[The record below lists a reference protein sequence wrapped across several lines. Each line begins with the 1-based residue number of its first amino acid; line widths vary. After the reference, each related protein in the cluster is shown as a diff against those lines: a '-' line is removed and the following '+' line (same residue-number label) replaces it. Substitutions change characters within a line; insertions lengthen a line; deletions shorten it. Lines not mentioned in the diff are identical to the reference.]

1 MGGEDQ
7 VRLEEDSGRA
17 DGISDRR
24 YGLEWTIV
32 ISVSG

>member
-7 VRLEEDSGRA
+7 VRLEEGSGRA
-17 DGISDRR
+17 DGIGDKRK
-24 YGLEWTIV
+24 GLEWTIV